1 MLGGGG
7 ETWDCTQR
15 AGEVVFVPAGFLH
28 ATVNLDESVAVAIQ
42 CDDGV
47 DPRTGAV
54 ITQKFQYAFTLD
66 FEVPFIIPSF
76 FVPFLIR
83 LYRRYVGIERV
94 NHSRERR
101 SNASRAVRQPL
112 GVALWYN
119 ARRRCSI

>member
-54 ITQKFQYAFTLD
+54 ITQKFQYAFVNIDSRFLSYY
-66 FEVPFIIPSF
+66 SF
-76 FVPFLIR
+76 L
-83 LYRRYVGIERV
+83 L
-94 NHSRERR
+94 R
-101 SNASRAVRQPL
+101 SLLNSFT
-112 GVALWYN
+112 
-119 ARRRCSI
+119 